1 VPSDDTPKP
10 ADDEPEAGEEDRRQ
24 SMSTIP
30 PETRAL
36 NPAATRGFAK
46 PVFWAAT
53 VLMAIFVLFASEF
66 PLLSP
71 AHPDHARLDGE
82 RLILIPHALAGL
94 ATVLIGPL
102 QFSSRLR
109 QRNIR
114 RHRML
119 GKVYVGA
126 IAIAAPF
133 AILLGRGAPI
143 PLAIATDVQAAL
155 WVICTLAAFLT
166 ARNRHI
172 AQHRVWV
179 VRSYGITLIFFFAR
193 VLNPLPAYR
202 DLSPETFACVLFIL
216 LLCVFLIPDLF
227 MHRRELT
234 SRR

>member
-1 VPSDDTPKP
+1 MGAIPSETPAIDP
-10 ADDEPEAGEEDRRQ
+10 ASKRD
-24 SMSTIP
+24 
-30 PETRAL
+30 
-36 NPAATRGFAK
+36 FAK
-46 PVFWAAT
+46 PFFWSAAT
-53 VLMAIFVLFASEF
+53 LMAIFVLCASEI

-71 AHPDHARLDGE
+71 VHPDYARLYGE

-94 ATVLIGPL
+94 AAVLIGPL

-109 QRNIR
+109 QWNIR
-114 RHRML
+114 RHQIL

-126 IAIAAPF
+126 IAIAAPL

-166 ARNRHI
+166 GSNHHV

-202 DLSPETFACVLFIL
+202 DLSPDTFACVLFIL
-216 LLCVFLIPDLF
+216 LLCVFLILDLVTQR
-227 MHRRELT
+227 HELT
-234 SRR
+234 GHRCKKENKQG